1 MVSLL
6 TTNEGH
12 YMIKPG
18 DIVEILELGPE
29 PIDPRY
35 AAYFTPGT
43 RHTVMFFDPVTG
55 EIELSYPGLV
65 VSRPGDGVT
74 FFPGEYKL
82 IVE

>member
-1 MVSLL
+1 
-6 TTNEGH
+6 
-12 YMIKPG
+12 MIIKSG
-18 DIVEILELGPE
+18 SIVELMDLGPE

-43 RHTVMFFDPVTG
+43 RHTVLFFDPVTG